1 MMTSLATAA
10 FGCPGRRGPRTQVTR
25 RVDGMPQRFYVARM
39 TSLSSHVVR
48 RALRTTS
55 GVLVVL
61 VALGCAAAQEIAP
74 PSPVGG
80 YQGRYNNNDQSHA
93 DLCVKLRVPSAELRY
108 LDGSST
114 GFSLT
119 NEILVPK
126 PTNGVTCP
134 APAMARLDAR
144 ELVHLADGRAMLFH
158 RGGWGFV
165 GDDPASAVH
174 FGHVL
179 ASDIDTVGLLYVR
192 DTIVPPPGTPRGRW
206 VEVPVEPLAGKG
218 QEAGNGTACLARQAR
233 PLRISVQSIP
243 NDMRY
248 LNSRQTNAIPYAI
261 YGNPSEDL
269 GTPEDR
275 ARGVKY
281 TMLTWSW
288 INTRGGGVARA
299 LLRNGE
305 EFFPCTDVPA
315 IKLASVADAQS
326 KRVTGWVSAVYGG
339 VRAGDGSWIYG
350 WAVEAHQRAGEGV
363 VRHLVDGVGR

>member
-1 MMTSLATAA
+1 MARQVVWEMTSHPRNLLRSRASRICAILLAISL
-10 FGCPGRRGPRTQVTR
+10 GP
-25 RVDGMPQRFYVARM
+25 
-39 TSLSSHVVR
+39 
-48 RALRTTS
+48 
-55 GVLVVL
+55 
-61 VALGCAAAQEIAP
+61 AAAIAQDAAAP
-74 PSPVGG
+74 ISPVGG
-80 YQGRYNNNDQSHA
+80 YQGQFNNHDQSHA
-93 DLCVKLRVPSAELRY
+93 DLCVRLRVPSVTLRY

-134 APAMARLDAR
+134 EPAMARLDAR
-144 ELVHLADGRAMLFH
+144 ELVRLADGRTMLFH

-179 ASDIDTVGLLYVR
+179 SSDIDTIGLLYVR
-192 DTIVPPPGTPRGRW
+192 DTVVPSPGTPRGRW
-206 VEVPVEPLAGKG
+206 VTVPVAPLAGKG
-218 QEAGNGTACLARQAR
+218 QLAGNGTACLDRQAE
-233 PLRISVQSIP
+233 PYRISVQSIP

-269 GTPEDR
+269 GTAADR

-299 LLRNGE
+299 LLRDGE
-305 EFFPCTDVPA
+305 EFYRCMDVPP
-315 IKLASVADAQS
+315 IQLASVSDATT
-326 KRVTGWVSAVYGG
+326 KTVTGWVTAVYGG
-339 VRAGDGSWIYG
+339 VRAGSGDWLYG
-350 WAVEAHQRAGEGV
+350 WAVQAHQHGSEP
-363 VRHLVDGVGR
+363 VRVHMLPPR